1 MNKAFLLIGGN
12 LGNRKLNLAKARSLI
27 HQRCGNIIK
36 SSSLYETAAW
46 GEIVQPGFLNQ
57 VLVIQTSLS
66 ATLLLRCM
74 LNTEHKMGRVRRQ
87 KSGPRTID
95 IDLLFF
101 NDEIIK
107 NPGLEVPHPR
117 LHLRKFVLE
126 PLNEIVPG
134 YIHPVFKITISQ
146 LLSECQDKLPV
157 QKL

>member
-12 LGNRKLNLAKARSLI
+12 LGNRKLNLSKARSII

-46 GEIVQPGFLNQ
+46 GDVVQASFLNQ
-57 VLVIQTSLS
+57 VLVIQTRLT
-66 ATLLLRCM
+66 AADLLQCM
-74 LNTEHKMGRVRRQ
+74 LHAEQKMGRVRRQ
-87 KSGPRTID
+87 NSGPRTID

-101 NDEIIK
+101 NDDIIK
-107 NPGLEVPHPR
+107 MTGLEVPHPR

-126 PLNEIVPG
+126 PLNEVAPG
-134 YIHPVFKITISQ
+134 YIHPVFQKPISQ
-146 LLSECQDKLPV
+146 LLAECPDNLPV